1 MKNLSSD
8 MQAFH
13 LELVT
18 LVDQTFKESLERYTK
33 ECEAEPLD
41 GEDRIRSYVC
51 TAVEEAIRVQLNEK
65 YQKRA
70 IEFQKSKI
78 KKFLEQQRNDLD

>member
-1 MKNLSSD
+1 MENISPD

-18 LVDQTFKESLERYTK
+18 LVDQTFKESLDKHTK
-33 ECEAEPLD
+33 EADPLD
-41 GEDRIRSYVC
+41 GEDRMRSYVC
-51 TAVEEAIRVQLNEK
+51 IDVEEAIRVQLKEK

-70 IEFQKSKI
+70 IEFQKAEL
-78 KKFLEQQRNDLD
+78 KKLLELNTQGGVT